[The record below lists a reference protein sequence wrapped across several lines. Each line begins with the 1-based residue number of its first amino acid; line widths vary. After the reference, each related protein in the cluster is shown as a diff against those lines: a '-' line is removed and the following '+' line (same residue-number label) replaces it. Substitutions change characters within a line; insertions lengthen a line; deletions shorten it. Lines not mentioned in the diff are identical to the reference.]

1 MKIRKEY
8 IILVAVIVA
17 LSLYLFLRKQDRT
30 HYKVPKVPPIAQA
43 DISKIEISKKGIAI
57 TLIKKDNIWRIAPQ
71 GYPADA
77 GKAENML
84 DAIEKLT
91 LTALVSESKNYTR
104 YDLGGDQKLTVKAWT
119 GDTLKRDVAIGKVAP
134 SHRHTFVQIGG
145 DHRVYHAS
153 GNFRGVFDLTLDNL
167 RDKMVL
173 RFEKAEIQ
181 QIRVNKAR
189 ESTTFGR
196 KQVPVEIKLDREAE
210 ASSPPAS
217 KMETLWESAEGKKAD
232 EAKLDR
238 LLNTLSN
245 LRCEKYVDDR
255 KKEDFTEPIYTVNL
269 EGAQEYMLSIF
280 EKTEKDAKTYPAISS
295 KSEYPFLLRE
305 SQANDIMK
313 DPEGLLAEPKEQGA
327 EKKEED

>member
-8 IILVAVIVA
+8 IILVAVILA

-30 HYKVPKVPPIAQA
+30 LYKVPKVPPIAQA
-43 DISKIEISKKGIAI
+43 DISEIEISKKGTAI
-57 TLIKKDNIWRIAPQ
+57 TLIKKDNVWRIAPQ

-77 GKAENML
+77 GKVKSML
-84 DAIEKLT
+84 DAIERLT

-104 YDLGGDQKLTVKAWT
+104 YDLGGDQKLMVKAWT
-119 GDTLKRDVAIGKVAP
+119 EDTLKRDLTIGKVAP
-134 SHRHTFVQIGG
+134 SHRHTFVQVGG

-167 RDKMVL
+167 RDKTVL
-173 RFEKAEIQ
+173 KFEKAEIQ
-181 QIRVNKAR
+181 EVQISKGR
-189 ESTTFGR
+189 ESVVFGR
-196 KQVPVEIKLDREAE
+196 KQVPVEIRLDQEAE

-217 KMETLWESAEGKKAD
+217 KTDTLWETTEGQKAD
-232 EAKLDR
+232 ETKLDR
-238 LLNTLSN
+238 FLNTLSN

-255 KKEDFTEPIYTVNL
+255 KKEDFTDPIYTVNL

-295 KSEYPFLLRE
+295 VNDYPFLLQEPQAQSIMIDPRE
-305 SQANDIMK
+305 M
-313 DPEGLLAEPKEQGA
+313 LAEPKEQGA
-327 EKKEED
+327 EKKEKD